1 MCFGDVKSI
10 CSIKGIFNITS
21 SLKQDEESLVFKA
34 YSGELGP
41 ALLLTRGVDFDVKKL
56 LKWFALILK
65 SESTLLFISRSG
77 IIGNVFPL

>member
-1 MCFGDVKSI
+1 MCSGDVKSI
-10 CSIKGIFNITS
+10 CNITGIFNITS
-21 SLKQDEESLVFKA
+21 SLKQDEESLAFKT
-34 YSGELGP
+34 YSGELSP

-65 SESTLLFISRSG
+65 SDSTLLFISRSG